1 VPALH
6 SRMASAPPLEPPQ
19 HKRRS
24 DPTPVLELSSPSSRS
39 HKCSG
44 GWEYPL
50 SREEKKKRVMQ
61 LFQAELEARDSRD
74 QRSEVTTEDE
84 ADAASEGGPSLPAGS
99 RSSADVS
106 RAPEQLVSRARSSRI
121 VAAAAVLLIVLAAL
135 ALLRANLPAWREAA
149 DGNTHCR
156 LAGYRSAQPDQT
168 NRSEHAL
175 VTNNHS
181 YGDGAALAG
190 PIVKPSVPLSNVT
203 ATVRRM
209 QTMGHERL
217 QHSDCPE
224 AVLWF
229 SSALEL
235 LRYNASANL
244 TLADRARLQAHRGF
258 ALICSQQYSEG
269 ADELRHILEKDA
281 FIQGETHLV
290 NALGYA
296 HFKMK
301 DFSRAAEVFEL
312 GAEADPLN
320 MILWNNLA
328 AAKMAHGDLKA
339 ADDAMF
345 NAAETYARVGATVD
359 EYRTA
364 LLLDNGKM
372 LSEKVEGMHH
382 LRLPTVDLWIP

>member
-1 VPALH
+1 
-6 SRMASAPPLEPPQ
+6 MASAPLRQQPL

-74 QRSEVTTEDE
+74 HMSEVVSEAE
-84 ADAASEGGPSLPAGS
+84 ADVAAESRLSSPSGSHHSADVARAPQQSVSWAGFFRPATMAAVLLLVLVASTPLWVNLSAGRKASGGDAHCIPPGS
-99 RSSADVS
+99 RSS
-106 RAPEQLVSRARSSRI
+106 
-121 VAAAAVLLIVLAAL
+121 
-135 ALLRANLPAWREAA
+135 
-149 DGNTHCR
+149 
-156 LAGYRSAQPDQT
+156 QT
-168 NRSEHAL
+168 DNMNRSEHAIVPVAPADSNRSTL
-175 VTNNHS
+175 VGS
-181 YGDGAALAG
+181 VVMPG
-190 PIVKPSVPLSNVT
+190 VPLFNVT

-235 LRYNASANL
+235 LRYNSSANM

-258 ALICSQQYSEG
+258 ALICSQKYSEG
-269 ADELRHILEKDA
+269 ADELGGLVANDER
-281 FIQGETHLV
+281 IQGESHLV

-301 DFSRAAEVFEL
+301 DFRRAAEVFLL
-312 GAEADPLN
+312 GAELDPSN
-320 MILWNNLA
+320 MILWNNVA
-328 AAKMAHGDLKA
+328 AAKMAHGDFKA

-345 NAAETYARVGATVD
+345 IAAETYERVSSNVD

-364 LLLDNGKM
+364 MLFDNGRL
-372 LSEKVEGMHH
+372 LSEMIEGKQDM
-382 LRLPTVDLWIP
+382 RLPTVELWIP